1 MALTTMTPPTVIVSP
16 AERPPTSRRAVAL
29 EHRKQNI
36 LTMKYR
42 ASAPNLKEVAATQTS
57 TVKKSNSV
65 KPQRKLHKQNVP
77 HASFRLHS
85 ADIDLWLK
93 ESMPLPPDE
102 QFDHVH
108 IPGVGLGIALVGEEE
123 PGLDYP
129 YVAPLRVRNSGK
141 QASMLCCCDNSLH
154 MLPDNNHT
162 GSQADATPRT
172 VAQTIQDLRL
182 GDFEE
187 QSEYRDYRASDPF
200 RTSFS
205 SSTSSE
211 LLNWPLVN
219 R

>member
-1 MALTTMTPPTVIVSP
+1 MSLTTMTPPTVIVSP

-42 ASAPNLKEVAATQTS
+42 ASAPNLKEMAAKQTS
-57 TVKKSNSV
+57 TVKNSNIV
-65 KPQRKLHKQNVP
+65 KPERKLDKQSVS
-77 HASFRLHS
+77 HVSFRLQS

-102 QFDHVH
+102 QFGHVH

-129 YVAPLRVRNSGK
+129 YVAPLRVRNS
-141 QASMLCCCDNSLH
+141 
-154 MLPDNNHT
+154 DNNHA
-162 GSQADATPRT
+162 GSQMHATPRT

>member
-1 MALTTMTPPTVIVSP
+1 MSLTTMTPPTVIVSP

-42 ASAPNLKEVAATQTS
+42 ASAPNLKEMAAKQTS
-57 TVKKSNSV
+57 TVKNSNSV
-65 KPQRKLHKQNVP
+65 KPQRKLDKQNVSY
-77 HASFRLHS
+77 ASFRLQS

-102 QFDHVH
+102 QLDHVH
-108 IPGVGLGIALVGEEE
+108 IPGIGLGIALVGEEE
-123 PGLDYP
+123 HRLDYP
-129 YVAPLRVRNSGK
+129 YVAPLRVRNSGT
-141 QASMLCCCDNSLH
+141 QASMLYCRDDLSH
-154 MLPDNNHT
+154 MLPDNNHA
-162 GSQADATPRT
+162 GSQAHATPRT
-172 VAQTIQDLRL
+172 VARTIQDLRL

-205 SSTSSE
+205 SSSSSE

>member
-1 MALTTMTPPTVIVSP
+1 
-16 AERPPTSRRAVAL
+16 
-29 EHRKQNI
+29 
-36 LTMKYR
+36 MKYR
-42 ASAPNLKEVAATQTS
+42 SSAPNLKEMAAKQSS
-57 TVKKSNSV
+57 TIKKSDSV
-65 KPQRKLHKQNVP
+65 KSQRKLEKQNVSY
-77 HASFRLHS
+77 ASYRLQS

-102 QFDHVH
+102 QFDHLH

-123 PGLDYP
+123 HRSDYP
-129 YVAPLRVRNSGK
+129 YVAPLRVRHS
-141 QASMLCCCDNSLH
+141 
-154 MLPDNNHT
+154 DNNHAE
-162 GSQADATPRT
+162 SQAHATPRT

-205 SSTSSE
+205 SSSSSE